1 MSDFRDAYRAL
12 KATPIVTI
20 VAILS
25 LALGIGANTAI
36 FSILNGLLLRSLPV
50 KDPGQLVVIRDGSWT
65 NPIWEQ
71 IRERQN
77 EIFDG
82 AFAFSG
88 TRFNVA
94 DRGETQFVEGLWASG
109 RLFDVL
115 GVPAILGRTLTPE
128 DDVRGGGPNGPAAVI
143 SYAFWQRRYGG
154 AADMIGKTLT
164 IERVPFTIVGVTPP
178 DFFGPE
184 VGRTFDV
191 VIPIGAEPLVRG
203 KESFLDRRSTWWLNV
218 FARMKPGQTL
228 ETATQALRIAQPQIR
243 EATIPPDYRA
253 QDVERYLNTPL
264 TLDSAGNGTSGLRRR
279 YQQPLLAMMVVVGL
293 VLLIACANI
302 ANLLLARASA
312 RRHELSIRL
321 ALGASRAR
329 LARQLLIESLML
341 AFAGAVLGLIFAKWA
356 GRLLVNQL
364 ATPGS
369 QVSLDLSI
377 DWRILAFTSGVAI
390 LTALIFGIVPA
401 LGVTRLAPN
410 DALKD
415 QGRTVSGDR
424 RFGFRNALVIA
435 QVALSVVLVVAAGLF
450 VRTLTA
456 LLNVRLGF
464 NPDSVIVVNVNAS
477 RSGTDATGRP
487 ALAQRLSES
496 VSAVPGVARAAVSF
510 VTPLSGM
517 AWNNLVEVPGG
528 PQLSERDSMSYVN
541 AVTPGWFETYGTRL
555 ISGRDFDERDKGGSP
570 LVVIVNQA
578 FARKFMN
585 GQNPIGRTLRQT
597 GSKEVKPF
605 KEVVGLVEDAVY
617 RSVRLDIPPTMY
629 FPFSQIGNDAPS
641 SFALSVRAAAGQ
653 PPALLTKGIVDASS
667 QVNQDL
673 ALTFRTLTGNINAS
687 MTQER
692 LVAILSGFFG
702 VLALLLAALGLYG
715 VTSYAVSRQQMEI
728 GIRLALGADGR
739 RIIRLVLTRVMWLIA
754 IGLFLGAILSLWA
767 ARFSET
773 LLFGLK
779 PRDPLTLIGAIA
791 VLALAGLLA
800 GWLPARRASRMDP
813 ARILRSE

>member
-1 MSDFRDAYRAL
+1 
-12 KATPIVTI
+12 
-20 VAILS
+20 
-25 LALGIGANTAI
+25 
-36 FSILNGLLLRSLPV
+36 
-50 KDPGQLVVIRDGSWT
+50 
-65 NPIWEQ
+65 
-71 IRERQN
+71 
-77 EIFDG
+77 
-82 AFAFSG
+82 
-88 TRFNVA
+88 
-94 DRGETQFVEGLWASG
+94 
-109 RLFDVL
+109 
-115 GVPAILGRTLTPE
+115 
-128 DDVRGGGPNGPAAVI
+128 
-143 SYAFWQRRYGG
+143 
-154 AADMIGKTLT
+154 
-164 IERVPFTIVGVTPP
+164 
-178 DFFGPE
+178 
-184 VGRTFDV
+184 
-191 VIPIGAEPLVRG
+191 
-203 KESFLDRRSTWWLNV
+203 
-218 FARMKPGQTL
+218 
-228 ETATQALRIAQPQIR
+228 
-243 EATIPPDYRA
+243 
-253 QDVERYLNTPL
+253 
-264 TLDSAGNGTSGLRRR
+264 
-279 YQQPLLAMMVVVGL
+279 VVGL

-629 FPFSQIGNDAPS
+629 FPFSQIGDDAPS

-715 VTSYAVSRQQMEI
+715 VTSYAVSRRQMEI

>member
-1 MSDFRDAYRAL
+1 
-12 KATPIVTI
+12 
-20 VAILS
+20 
-25 LALGIGANTAI
+25 
-36 FSILNGLLLRSLPV
+36 
-50 KDPGQLVVIRDGSWT
+50 
-65 NPIWEQ
+65 
-71 IRERQN
+71 
-77 EIFDG
+77 
-82 AFAFSG
+82 
-88 TRFNVA
+88 
-94 DRGETQFVEGLWASG
+94 
-109 RLFDVL
+109 
-115 GVPAILGRTLTPE
+115 
-128 DDVRGGGPNGPAAVI
+128 
-143 SYAFWQRRYGG
+143 
-154 AADMIGKTLT
+154 MIGKTLT

-570 LVVIVNQA
+570 IVVIVNQA

-629 FPFSQIGNDAPS
+629 FPFSQIGDDAPS

-715 VTSYAVSRQQMEI
+715 VTSYAVSRRQMEI